1 MADVRSCRRCT
12 SPDGWYTVTEEF
24 EDSGYSEVIRII
36 SEPWQRIQQFR
47 EVVHRPTHFSWRG
60 ACRNNC
66 CDHTFVALDLNRH
79 STRGKFVNQS
89 AQVAAGFVDGD
100 SFHVHFQ

>member
-36 SEPWQRIQQFR
+36 SARVAKRKE
-47 EVVHRPTHFSWRG
+47 WR
-60 ACRNNC
+60 RYEDEN
-66 CDHTFVALDLNRH
+66 DTV
-79 STRGKFVNQS
+79 
-89 AQVAAGFVDGD
+89 
-100 SFHVHFQ
+100 